1 MSNSQP
7 FPSNLARSGGFYAHS
22 LRQSQSYLETGS
34 DLSDSTNDEEE
45 SVCLL
50 HLLFFAPSLWYCF
63 ICKFTLETSDL
74 VVVER
79 SANMMSRPSEFTS
92 APFSDSFRTATIV
105 LPGI

>member
-1 MSNSQP
+1 MSSSQP
-7 FPSNLARSGGFYAHS
+7 FPSNLVRSGGFYAHS

-50 HLLFFAPSLWYCF
+50 HLLFYAPSPWYCF

-79 SANMMSRPSEFTS
+79 SANMMF
-92 APFSDSFRTATIV
+92 
-105 LPGI
+105 